1 MTAPQG
7 QKGAAAARSLAL
19 VIPVRNDARGL
30 AALLRQAAEMDCFSQ
45 VVIADDASDRRVR
58 RWHVPL
64 SLQGRTTVLRSP
76 VQGGAGQARNRA
88 LAAVGCS
95 HLVFFDSDDLFT
107 ADLPP
112 LWQELEGEEYD
123 FCLFRH
129 YDSRALAQGR
139 LGQMPVDDA
148 LWRQAGCAAGGLQTV
163 SGLAAAQ
170 LAETAN
176 YPWNKIYRTA
186 FLRARG
192 VRFSEL
198 PVHNDIAAH
207 WQSFACAAR
216 ILASDR
222 AAAVHAVQ
230 EGGGRLTNR
239 RSAER
244 LRVFEALGEAAAAVR
259 AHQGGTSLLMLAL
272 LRFTC
277 GLIGWVRGQIEPG
290 LQAEFTRLAAG
301 FLEQELA
308 RDGVSGWLRRADPAL
323 ARRLAQLAAREAG
336 QGAGL

>member
-1 MTAPQG
+1 MTVPQG
-7 QKGAAAARSLAL
+7 QKRAGPARSLAL

-64 SLQGRTTVLRSP
+64 SLLGRTTVLRNR

-107 ADLPP
+107 ADLLP
-112 LWQELEGEEYD
+112 LWQELDGKEFD

-129 YDSRALAQGR
+129 YDSRALAQGK

-148 LWRQAGCAAGGLQTV
+148 LWRLAGCAAGGLQQV
-163 SGLAAAQ
+163 SGLTAAR

-186 FLRARG
+186 FLREQG

-207 WQSFACAAR
+207 WQSFACADR

-230 EGGGRLTNR
+230 AGGQRLTNR

-244 LRVFEALGEAAAAVR
+244 LRVFEALGEAAEAVR
-259 AHQGGTSLLMLAL
+259 ARQGGTSLMMLAL
-272 LRFTC
+272 LRFSC
-277 GLIGWVRGQIEPG
+277 GLIDWVRGQIETG
-290 LQAEFTRLAAG
+290 LQAEFDRLAAG
-301 FLEQELA
+301 FLDRELG
-308 RDGVSGWLRRADPAL
+308 RGGLFGWLSRADPVLAL
-323 ARRLAQLAAREAG
+323 RAALLVAQGTGRG
-336 QGAGL
+336 QS

>member
-1 MTAPQG
+1 MTAPRGQQG
-7 QKGAAAARSLAL
+7 AGAARSLAL

-30 AALLRQAAEMDCFSQ
+30 AALLRQAAEMGCFSQ

-64 SLQGRTTVLRSP
+64 SLLGCTTVLRSR

-112 LWQELEGEEYD
+112 LWQELDGEDFD

-139 LGQMPVDDA
+139 LGQMPVDDL
-148 LWRQAGCAAGGLQTV
+148 LWRMAGCAAGGLQMV
-163 SGLAAAQ
+163 SGLAAAR

-186 FLRARG
+186 FLREHG

-207 WQSFACAAR
+207 WQSFACAGR

-222 AAAVHAVQ
+222 AAAVHAVR

-244 LRVFEALGEAAAAVR
+244 LRVFEALAEAAAAVR
-259 AHQGGTSLLMLAL
+259 ARHGTASVLMLAL
-272 LRFTC
+272 LRFAC
-277 GLIGWVRGQIEPG
+277 GLIDWVRGQIETG
-290 LQAEFTRLAAG
+290 LQAEFDRLAAG
-301 FLEQELA
+301 FLGRELG
-308 RDGVSGWLRRADPAL
+308 RDGLSGWLSREDPVLAL
-323 ARRLAQLAAREAG
+323 RVTLLMAQGTGRG
-336 QGAGL
+336 QS